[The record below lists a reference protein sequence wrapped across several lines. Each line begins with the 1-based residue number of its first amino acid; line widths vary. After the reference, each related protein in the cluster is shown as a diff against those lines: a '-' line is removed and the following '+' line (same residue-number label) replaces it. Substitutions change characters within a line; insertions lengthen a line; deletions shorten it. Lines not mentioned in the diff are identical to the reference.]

1 MESLYK
7 IALSTSIIKY
17 NSAGAGRVC
26 FALINSQHWVQND
39 ERRTSIYSNVVD
51 NMFRNKVTSVKH
63 FKCFFFGNTVL
74 WFSIKHKPVGL
85 EC

>member
-1 MESLYK
+1 MESLHK
-7 IALSTSIIKY
+7 IALSTYI

-63 FKCFFFGNTVL
+63 FKCLFWLYSTVV
-74 WFSIKHKPVGL
+74 FHKA
-85 EC
+85 